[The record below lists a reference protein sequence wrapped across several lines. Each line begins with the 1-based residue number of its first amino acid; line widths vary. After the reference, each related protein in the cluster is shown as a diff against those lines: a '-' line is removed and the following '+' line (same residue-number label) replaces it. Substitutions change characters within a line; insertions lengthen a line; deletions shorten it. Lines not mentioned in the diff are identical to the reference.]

1 MIFLELFWTFLIIGV
16 LTFGGGYAMI
26 ALIEHEMVDNHA
38 WMTAQ
43 EFTDILAVSQMTP
56 GPIGI
61 NTATYAGYTA
71 VVNAGFP
78 AWAGVCGS
86 LLASLAVVLLPV
98 ALVMLLSRWLMVH
111 RDNPMV
117 ASVLRIMRLA
127 VVGLIAA
134 AALGLLTT
142 DSFGIPGA
150 NKQFIISAI
159 IFAGVFIAAW
169 RYKVS
174 PILLIVLSGV
184 IGLIAYSL

>member
-1 MIFLELFWTFLIIGV
+1 MIFLQLFWTFLIIGV

-26 ALIEHEMVDNHA
+26 ALIEHEVVDNHA

-71 VVNAGFP
+71 VINAGYP
-78 AWAGVCGS
+78 VWAGVCGS
-86 LLASLAVVLLPV
+86 LLSSLAVVMLPM
-98 ALVMLLSRWLMVH
+98 ALVMLLSRWLVLH

-117 ASVLRIMRLA
+117 ASMLRVMHLA

-134 AALGLLTT
+134 AALGLLTA
-142 DSFGIPGA
+142 DSFGLPGV

-174 PILLIVLSGV
+174 PILLIALSGV
-184 IGLIAYSL
+184 IGFILL